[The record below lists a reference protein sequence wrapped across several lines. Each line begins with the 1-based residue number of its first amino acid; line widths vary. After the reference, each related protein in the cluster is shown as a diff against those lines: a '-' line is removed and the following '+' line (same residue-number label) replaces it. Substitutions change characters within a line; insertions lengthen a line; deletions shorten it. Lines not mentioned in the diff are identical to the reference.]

1 MSLSLPPLLPGGMP
15 LLGHLPA
22 FYRDRIQVLQRGY
35 ALCGPIFR
43 LRLGPQSMVVLVGPT
58 YHAFFFEHTD
68 STLAMDRAYRF
79 LVPMFGE
86 PVSVVAGPQA
96 YREQRPVYGEIFSS
110 RHMPGYVAIMAQE
123 VQAWLDTL
131 GAEGTFELVT
141 ACEQLTQHIAAHAF
155 LGANFR
161 QRFNEPFWHLF
172 RDLVAGLDFLLP
184 PSLPLPKFRRRDRAK
199 RQLHAMLRPLLAE
212 RRARLQAHDDF
223 LQTLVEARHTDGR
236 PWSDSL
242 IMSFILALMFAGYE
256 TTAAQ
261 TSWALILLLQHP
273 DYLDHVRT
281 ELDAVLPPGQGID
294 VETLR
299 RLPHVTW
306 ALREAERLHPAS
318 SLLLRYNTEAYELGG
333 YRVPQGWLT
342 ALCPQL
348 SHQLPEVFRE
358 PARYDPWR
366 FAPGRAEDRQHP
378 FALIGFGGGMHKC
391 AGMHLALHEMSMII
405 SLLLQQY
412 DLELVTPDPQP
423 TTEMRAARPTLCWV
437 RYRRRGVAGTH
448 ALVDAGQDKHRPS
461 LKMG

>member
-1 MSLSLPPLLPGGMP
+1 
-15 LLGHLPA
+15 
-22 FYRDRIQVLQRGY
+22 
-35 ALCGPIFR
+35 
-43 LRLGPQSMVVLVGPT
+43 MVVLVGPT
-58 YHAFFFEHTD
+58 YHEFFFEHTD
-68 STLAMDRAYRF
+68 RTLAMDRAYRF
-79 LVPMFGE
+79 FVPMFGE
-86 PVSVVAGPQA
+86 PVSIVASPQA

-110 RHMPGYVAIMAQE
+110 RHMARYVAIMAQE

-131 GAEGTFELVT
+131 GAEGTFELVA

-155 LGANFR
+155 LGADFR

-172 RDLVAGLDFLLP
+172 RDLMAGMDFLLP

-212 RRARLQAHDDF
+212 RRAHPHAHDDF

-236 PWSDSL
+236 PWSDTL
-242 IMSFILALMFAGYE
+242 IMSFILALTFGGYE

-273 DYLDHVRT
+273 DYLGHVRA
-281 ELDAVLPPGQGID
+281 EFDAVLPPGQDID

-318 SLLLRYNTEAYELGG
+318 SLLLRYNTAAYELGG
-333 YRVPQGWLT
+333 YRVPQGWFT

-366 FAPGRAEDRQHP
+366 FAPGRAEDRQHR

-391 AGMHLALHEMSMII
+391 AGMHLALHEMSVII

-423 TTEMRAARPTLCWV
+423 TKEMRAARPTLCWV
-437 RYRRRGVAGTH
+437 RYRRRGVAGRH
-448 ALVDAGQDKHRPS
+448 ALVESGQDRLRASLEIGERPADAQGKDELPGVRCS
-461 LKMG
+461 VTRHA